1 MSVAVTSFIDAVYG
15 SVRKREV
22 LGSGLATEWFADVET
37 TDSQHLEIGLPFGRL
52 KHSNR
57 LGRWNEAL

>member
-1 MSVAVTSFIDAVYG
+1 LIDAVYG
-15 SVRKREV
+15 RVPKRALV
-22 LGSGLATEWFADVET
+22 GSGLAIERFADVET